1 MSYEISSTLDTQA
14 TVLGYLVRDEG
25 VLRRTT
31 FNKYMNELGYESVN
45 KDEFKS
51 IVNDVKFGTE
61 EAKHLYDL
69 SVNGL
74 VTLDDIKPKLKHS
87 RVTEERAHGIV
98 TPNLIEKEA
107 LKALTAQFK
116 KAQRQGVAQEYLSQ
130 LIAENLI
137 ESMNGESLVRTSDV
151 EYDINPDKTIV
162 LSLSDWHIGARVDN
176 VNGNNYN
183 LNVAKERLREYV
195 EVAKRRI
202 VEIGPEE
209 VYLLHGGDFIEHI
222 SMRSVNQ
229 AFDAEIDAT
238 EQLAVATRL
247 FSDVIAEIASVS
259 NHVTVAGV
267 GGNHDRF
274 TDDKKSGIYG
284 DNLAYNIMDTM
295 ILLNDHLMFG
305 DNVDIIDNRSD
316 IYRAEI
322 NIYGKN
328 ILLIHGDT
336 LSGNDKP
343 KIPVLLKDKILDYVF
358 FGHYHSSRMIQE
370 NGFAFSIMVG
380 SLQGNNTY
388 SKQLN
393 LPDSRASQMITI
405 FEKGS
410 NSPIYQPVFFSL

>member
-1 MSYEISSTLDTQA
+1 
-14 TVLGYLVRDEG
+14 
-25 VLRRTT
+25 
-31 FNKYMNELGYESVN
+31 
-45 KDEFKS
+45 
-51 IVNDVKFGTE
+51 
-61 EAKHLYDL
+61 
-69 SVNGL
+69 
-74 VTLDDIKPKLKHS
+74 
-87 RVTEERAHGIV
+87 
-98 TPNLIEKEA
+98 
-107 LKALTAQFK
+107 
-116 KAQRQGVAQEYLSQ
+116 
-130 LIAENLI
+130 
-137 ESMNGESLVRTSDV
+137 
-151 EYDINPDKTIV
+151 
-162 LSLSDWHIGARVDN
+162 
-176 VNGNNYN
+176 
-183 LNVAKERLREYV
+183 
-195 EVAKRRI
+195 
-202 VEIGPEE
+202 
-209 VYLLHGGDFIEHI
+209 
-222 SMRSVNQ
+222 
-229 AFDAEIDAT
+229 
-238 EQLAVATRL
+238 
-247 FSDVIAEIASVS
+247 
-259 NHVTVAGV
+259 
-267 GGNHDRF
+267 
-274 TDDKKSGIYG
+274 
-284 DNLAYNIMDTM
+284 M